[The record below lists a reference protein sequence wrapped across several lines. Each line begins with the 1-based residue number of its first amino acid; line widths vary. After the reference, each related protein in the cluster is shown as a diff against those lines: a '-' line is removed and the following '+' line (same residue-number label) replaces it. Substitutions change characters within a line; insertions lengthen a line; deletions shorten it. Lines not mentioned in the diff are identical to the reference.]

1 MELAA
6 CHVVLGHE
14 GRDLTAIV
22 RARDKRATVRRHK
35 MIGVHE
41 IGVKALLS
49 GGDALKQGM
58 RACHLQR
65 VPPHMRDLERRVA
78 WFDRPDLALD
88 PTKPRREPLL
98 EPTLC
103 HELKSHAD
111 AEKGLAA
118 LLHCLV

>member
-14 GRDLTAIV
+14 GSDLTAIV
-22 RARDKRATVRRHK
+22 RARDKRATVCRHK

-49 GGDALKQGM
+49 RGDALKQGM
-58 RACHLQR
+58 HACHLQR
-65 VPPHMRDLERRVA
+65 VPPHMRDLEREVVGLDRSHLA
-78 WFDRPDLALD
+78 FDPAE
-88 PTKPRREPLL
+88 PGRESML
-98 EPTLC
+98 EPPLC
-103 HELKSHAD
+103 HELEPDAD

-118 LLHCLV
+118 LP